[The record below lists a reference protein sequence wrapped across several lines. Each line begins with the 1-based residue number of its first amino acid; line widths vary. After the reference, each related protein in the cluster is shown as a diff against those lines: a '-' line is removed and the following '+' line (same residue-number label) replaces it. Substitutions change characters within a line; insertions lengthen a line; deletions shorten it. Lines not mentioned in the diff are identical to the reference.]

1 MSKLFDFKD
10 IKNKPSRNGFDL
22 SRKVV
27 FTSKQGMLLPVDWL
41 EVMPGDDI
49 RINVEHITR
58 TSPVQTS
65 AFVRLKEY
73 FDFFFVPTRLMWK
86 SFPSTITNME
96 NNPVQAKSISSSVE
110 ISQEVPYVRS
120 RDFLSTKF
128 GNFVSDRENHQYED
142 DFFGFFRGQNFA
154 RLATYLGYGRTKD
167 GGFSVTR
174 DESGHVKTF
183 QTFIG
188 SGSDVSL
195 LNTPVN
201 LFPLAAYHKIY
212 NDYFR
217 DTQWETATPYLWN
230 FDYSNG
236 GDITDDLF
244 NALVTSDSQS
254 LSDYG
259 KGTTIFDLHYSNFNK
274 DLMFGLLPN
283 SQYGDVATVEVPL
296 TNVPETIQVDTNVV
310 TTSNPLLKVDIPST
324 TVAQGGDNSDN
335 ILFGQGTTSGEYAI
349 KTSRGLNNLTGQRIV
364 TFPTQ
369 GTIRTG
375 QTIPSSGTVT
385 LPESI
390 SASLSILALRQAEY
404 LQKWKEIAQS
414 GSQDY
419 RDQIY
424 KVFGVSLP
432 QSLSDLCTYIG
443 GVDSRIDIS
452 EVVNQSFTDEN
463 SSSPFIKG
471 KGVGVSSGKVSYE
484 VKEHGYIMCIY
495 HVQSLLD
502 YDISGIDP
510 MLMHTSFY
518 DFANPV
524 FDKIGMQEVPSSWF
538 TSFYPYGYSDTGSDY
553 TMGYAPRYVEY
564 KSRLDRVLGDFQNTL
579 QSWVAPITDEYLSQF
594 IKLETPS
601 VDDFSVELSYPFF
614 KVNPRLLNN
623 IFGVDADDNWST
635 DQFLTNAYFDVKA
648 VRPLDYN
655 GLPY

>member
-27 FTSKQGMLLPVDWL
+27 FTSKQGMLLPIDWL

-49 RINVEHITR
+49 RISVEHITR

-120 RDFLSTKF
+120 RDFLSSRF
-128 GNFVSDRENHQYED
+128 GTTISNRDNHQYED
-142 DFFGFFRGQNFA
+142 DFFGFFRAQNFA
-154 RLATYLGYGRTKD
+154 RLATYLGYGRTKSGSFTVKRD
-167 GGFSVTR
+167 ATGKVT
-174 DESGHVKTF
+174 SF
-183 QTFIG
+183 QTFNDD
-188 SGSDVSL
+188 STEASM

-217 DTQWETATPYLWN
+217 DSQWETATPYLWN

-236 GDITDDLF
+236 GDITEDLF
-244 NALVTSDSQS
+244 NALVDGEG

-274 DLMFGLLPN
+274 DLMFGLLPS

-296 TNVPETIQVDTNVV
+296 TNVPESITVDTNVV
-310 TTSNPLLKVDIPST
+310 TTASPLLKVDIPST
-324 TVAQGGDNSDN
+324 TVAQGQDNSDN
-335 ILFGQGTTSGEYAI
+335 LLFGASSGTGEYSVTTSRSQTG
-349 KTSRGLNNLTGQRIV
+349 LTGQRIV
-364 TFPTQ
+364 TFPAQ

-424 KVFGVSLP
+424 KVFGVDLP

-443 GVDSRIDIS
+443 GVDGRIDIS
-452 EVVNQSFTDEN
+452 EVVNQSFTEEN

-471 KGVGVSSGKVSYE
+471 KGVGASGGKVSFE

-538 TSFYPYGYSDTGSDY
+538 TSYYPYGYSGTGSDY

-564 KSRLDRVLGDFQNTL
+564 KSRLDRVLGDFQGTL

-594 IKLETPS
+594 IKLETPT

-623 IFGVDADDNWST
+623 IFGADANDNWNT